1 MYPVVLSPRGEKYLD
16 IQMYCRYRNF
26 LIFKNKWIFLN
37 TAVHL
42 NLRLRSWG
50 YQLCIYVPSSTISAR
65 REVSRYS
72 HVPQVRAFP
81 YFLKKNSPPRAS
93 VRYYAF
99 SWNECFYH
107 MNVFVGPSLVNG
119 IRRAMR
125 NTQKRSNLVD
135 FSLTGAWGTHSF
147 SYGCSGHPQKLYW
160 KPY

>member
-16 IQMYCRYRNF
+16 IQMYCRYRHF

-81 YFLKKNSPPRAS
+81 YFLKINRPNIRFKRKNNACVLWNAYCP
-93 VRYYAF
+93 YAV
-99 SWNECFYH
+99 SEI
-107 MNVFVGPSLVNG
+107 G
-119 IRRAMR
+119 
-125 NTQKRSNLVD
+125 
-135 FSLTGAWGTHSF
+135 GAAPATF
-147 SYGCSGHPQKLYW
+147 EMSYAEKAILILYALFFRLNW
-160 KPY
+160 MLWLG